1 MNPLFDQRRY
11 LIPFRSLLLPQ
22 IFTDTLVIGAG
33 VAGLRAALAASE
45 NGDVIVLA
53 KGDFKQS
60 NTAWAQGGIAGVF
73 AAQDSTQSHAEDT
86 HVAGAELCDA
96 RAVDLVVQEGPRRIE
111 ELFGWGMQPDRD
123 SAGNLSLGR
132 EGGHA
137 ANRIVHANG
146 DATGAEIMRTL
157 VERVQ
162 QAKAQGAPLR
172 VFERCFALDLITA
185 PVNGSGGVGGPAPV
199 MGAITHHPRYGLQM
213 IWAKATILAAGGA
226 GMMYRETTNPP
237 LATADGV
244 AMAYRA
250 GAELADMAF
259 TQFHPTTL
267 YLAGAS
273 RSLIT
278 EAIRGAGAYLL
289 DAQGHRFM
297 LGVHP
302 LAELAPRD
310 IVSRA
315 IVHQIAAQGGGAV
328 TLDCRHVQG
337 FATSFPGITA
347 LLKKFNL
354 DATKDLVPVHPA
366 MHYMVGGVRT
376 DMCGRTNVPGLYAA
390 GEVACS
396 GLHGANRLASNSLLE
411 GLVFGAIA
419 GAAAGEVKGNGAAD
433 LACERAARFG
443 APTTALAKHAR
454 FGVARPAPVHVVSEI
469 PPSEAGEL
477 DIADVRTSLRSAMW
491 KNVGIERTGTRLAS
505 MRDMLNFW
513 ANYTLDRVFDDL
525 QGWEVQNMLL
535 AASLVTASAEWRKE
549 SRGCHERTDC
559 PGKRSEFAVHDV
571 WVRGAQGPRAEAVDT
586 PTESKAT

>member
-1 MNPLFDQRRY
+1 M
-11 LIPFRSLLLPQ
+11 
-22 IFTDTLVIGAG
+22 
-33 VAGLRAALAASE
+33 
-45 NGDVIVLA
+45 
-53 KGDFKQS
+53 K
-60 NTAWAQGGIAGVF
+60 
-73 AAQDSTQSHAEDT
+73 
-86 HVAGAELCDA
+86 
-96 RAVDLVVQEGPRRIE
+96 
-111 ELFGWGMQPDRD
+111 PDRD
-123 SAGNLSLGR
+123 SEGNLSLGR

-137 ANRIVHANG
+137 AHRIVHANG

-157 VERVQ
+157 VEKVHA
-162 QAKAQGAPLR
+162 AKAGGLPLR
-172 VFERCFALDLITA
+172 VFEKCFAIDLITV
-185 PVNGSGGVGGPAPV
+185 PSMNGSVGPSPV

-226 GMMYRETTNPP
+226 GVLYRETTNPP

-244 AMAYRA
+244 SMAYRA

-315 IVHQIAAQGGGAV
+315 IVRQIASQGGGAV
-328 TLDCRHVQG
+328 TLDCRHIEN
-337 FATSFPGITA
+337 FSKKFPGITA
-347 LLKKFNL
+347 LLKKFGL

-376 DMCGRTNVPGLYAA
+376 DLCGRTNVPGLYAA

-419 GAAAGEVKGNGAAD
+419 GSVAGEMKGNGQADAALD
-433 LACERAARFG
+433 RATALGVPAHAAARAQSF
-443 APTTALAKHAR
+443 AI
-454 FGVARPAPVHVVSEI
+454 ARPAPVNVVSEI
-469 PPSEAGEL
+469 RTSDAGEL

-491 KNVGIERTGTRLAS
+491 KNVGIERTGAKLAS
-505 MRDMLNFW
+505 MRDMLDFW
-513 ANYTLDRVFDDL
+513 ANYTLDRIFDDL

-535 AASLVTASAEWRKE
+535 AASLVTASANWRNE
-549 SRGCHERTDC
+549 SRGCHERMDH
-559 PGKRSEFAVHDV
+559 PGLRDAFAVHDV
-571 WVRGAQGPRAEAVDT
+571 WIRGASEPKLVPVERGTRL
-586 PTESKAT
+586 S